1 MKSRRFFMN
10 RISRIAVVGLLAL
23 GIWGCATV
31 HIECPTDGS
40 TTTVAVGG
48 STVGQQLLTLGLAAA
63 KTAGFAQ
70 RTPGAMTT
78 PPAPAS
84 TVDYKW
90 VPIFGSDYASCAG
103 SVPPPVAPPQVIM
116 VPAGMTAQILK

>member
-10 RISRIAVVGLLAL
+10 RISRIVLGGVIAL

-63 KTAGFAQ
+63 KTAGFARQ
-70 RTPGAMTT
+70 APAAGT
-78 PPAPAS
+78 PPPAS

-90 VPIFGSDYASCAG
+90 LAIWGSDYASCAG
-103 SVPPPVAPPQVIM
+103 NVPPTVAPPAVII
-116 VPAGMTAQILK
+116 VPNGSHVELDK

>member
-10 RISRIAVVGLLAL
+10 RISRIVLAAVIVGL
-23 GIWGCATV
+23 WGCAKI

-70 RTPGAMTT
+70 RVPSATTT

-84 TVDYKW
+84 TVDYEYA
-90 VPIFGSDYASCAG
+90 PLFGSDYASCAG